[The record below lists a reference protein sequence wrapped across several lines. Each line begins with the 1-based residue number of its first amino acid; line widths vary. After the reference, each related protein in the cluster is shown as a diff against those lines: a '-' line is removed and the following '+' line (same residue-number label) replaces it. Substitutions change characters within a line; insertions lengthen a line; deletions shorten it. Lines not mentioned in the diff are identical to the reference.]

1 MGWELHLCFPHPKWS
16 SSPLYDPRGIWNSP
30 HELCRVCW
38 LDQEHCRPRHPS
50 TSYRLWWVD
59 LSHSL
64 GSSSLQPWIFLDY
77 IHYGQSSVDR
87 TATLSMRFRPLYA
100 PDLVIHDLPNP
111 WPIHDILDHHWALPS
126 MTRIIGTINFAY
138 DYFPSWNSAP
148 ICRTIHP
155 ERALSTSGAI
165 PSSKFM
171 QRFPP
176 TACFRLFNLCKGF
189 LLLHVFNYSFQRL
202 PVCCI
207 GAPAVHPLV
216 HSPVTSCNLKIYL
229 VVAFNQLDMSG
240 IMYKIFI
247 FLAGATPS

>member
-111 WPIHDILDHHWALPS
+111 WPIHDILDHHRALPS
-126 MTRIIGTINFAY
+126 MARIIGTINFRIWLFSHHGTQLPYVVQSIQNVHCPLVAQ
-138 DYFPSWNSAP
+138 FQ
-148 ICRTIHP
+148 
-155 ERALSTSGAI
+155 AL
-165 PSSKFM
+165 
-171 QRFPP
+171 
-176 TACFRLFNLCKGF
+176 NLCKGF
-189 LLLHVFNYSFQRL
+189 LLLRVFDYS
-202 PVCCI
+202 
-207 GAPAVHPLV
+207 
-216 HSPVTSCNLKIYL
+216 IYAKVSSYCMFL
-229 VVAFNQLDMSG
+229 IIHFRDSLFVA
-240 IMYKIFI
+240 
-247 FLAGATPS
+247 

>member
-1 MGWELHLCFPHPKWS
+1 MIPAGYETLLMSCAGS
-16 SSPLYDPRGIWNSP
+16 
-30 HELCRVCW
+30 CW
-38 LDQEHCRPRHPS
+38 LVQEHRWPRHPS
-50 TSYRLWWVD
+50 ASYRLWWVD
-59 LSHSL
+59 LSHRL

-77 IHYGQSSVDR
+77 IHYGQSLIDR
-87 TATLSMRFRPLYA
+87 TATLSMRTRPLYA
-100 PDLVIHDLPNP
+100 PDLVLHDPAITVTHP
-111 WPIHDILDHHWALPS
+111 WHPWSSLSPPS
-126 MTRIIGTINFAY
+126 MTRITMTINFAY

-148 ICRTIHP
+148 ICRIIHP
-155 ERALSTSGAI
+155 ERALSTSGTI

-176 TACFRLFNLCKGF
+176 TACFQLSNLCKGF
-189 LLLHVFNYSFQRL
+189 LLLHAFNYSFQRL
-202 PVCCI
+202 PFCCI

-229 VVAFNQLDMSG
+229 VAAFNQLNTSG